1 MLQSASSGAGLSS
14 VFQPI
19 VDTRRGTIVG
29 YEALARFDGYGESD
43 PEAWFAAA
51 RRYGSA
57 EELEVAALRSALAA
71 RSALPR
77 NCFLTVNVSPDL
89 LTSPGVRRVWQAEG
103 DLSGLIVELTE
114 QAPVESYLALEPD
127 LHRLRAAGALIAVD
141 DAGSGY
147 AGLGHLLALR
157 PALIKLDRALVR
169 DVDRDEAR
177 RALVEMIGT
186 FASRIDAWLLAE
198 GVERVGE
205 LDTLVGLGVPLVQ
218 GYCLA
223 RPAPMWAG
231 IDGGVRL
238 RLAARQTREEKRTVR
253 DLVEPAP
260 AVAHIGEASAAFR
273 ADAGLASV
281 VIIDMQHR
289 PLAVL
294 ESDAS
299 HLGVASPGLRV
310 NLDTGIAEALQRAM
324 TRERGNRFEPLLA
337 TDNAGR
343 FVGLVRLE
351 RMIEAVTSAVPGQG
365 GMIGGSAGSSL

>member
-1 MLQSASSGAGLSS
+1 MLESASSGVGLSS

-19 VDTRRGTIVG
+19 VDTTRGTVVG
-29 YEALARFDGYGESD
+29 YEALARFDGYGQRD
-43 PEAWFAAA
+43 PEAWFDAA
-51 RRYGSA
+51 RRHGFG
-57 EELEVAALRSALAA
+57 EKLEIAALRSALAA
-71 RSALPR
+71 RPALPR

-89 LTSPGVRRVWQAEG
+89 LTAPGVRSVWQEEG
-103 DLSGLIVELTE
+103 DLGGLIVELTE

-141 DAGSGY
+141 DAGAGY
-147 AGLGHLLALR
+147 AGLSHLLALR

-177 RALVEMIGT
+177 RALIEMIGT

-205 LDTLVGLGVPLVQ
+205 LDALVELGVPLVQ
-218 GYCLA
+218 GYCLS

-231 IDGGVRL
+231 IDAEVAL
-238 RLAARQTREEKRTVR
+238 RLAAGRNRAEKRTLR
-253 DLVEPAP
+253 DLVEPVP
-260 AVAHIGEASAAFR
+260 GVANLSEASAAFA

-281 VIIDMQHR
+281 VLIDTHHR

-299 HLGVASPGLRV
+299 RLGVTSPGLRV
-310 NLDTGIAEALQRAM
+310 NLDTGIALALQRAM
-324 TRERGNRFEPLLA
+324 TRERGSRFEPLLA

-343 FVGLVRLE
+343 FMGLVRLE
-351 RMIEAVTSAVPGQG
+351 RLIDVVA
-365 GMIGGSAGSSL
+365 SAGRDRDETARGTSL